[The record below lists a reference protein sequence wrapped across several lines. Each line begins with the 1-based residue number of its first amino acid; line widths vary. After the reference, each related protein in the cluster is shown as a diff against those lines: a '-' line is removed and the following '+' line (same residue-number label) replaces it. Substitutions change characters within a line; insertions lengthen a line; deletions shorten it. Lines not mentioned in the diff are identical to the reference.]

1 MLAIVGCALMR
12 RRSRLSP
19 LARTTMN
26 KKKVCMVG
34 DFSVGKTSLT
44 QKFVNNVFSESYLT
58 TIGVKIDTAM
68 VDDTKLIVWDV
79 AGRDSLSPVNVSY
92 LVGASGI
99 VLVADGTRPE
109 TIDGLHDIWQTVEE
123 RIGAVPVVVAIN
135 KRDLPNWSLDPQQ
148 ISAFQEK
155 QWTLFET
162 SAKEGLEVAE
172 LFAFLTSEILG

>member
-1 MLAIVGCALMR
+1 
-12 RRSRLSP
+12 
-19 LARTTMN
+19 
-26 KKKVCMVG
+26 
-34 DFSVGKTSLT
+34 
-44 QKFVNNVFSESYLT
+44 
-58 TIGVKIDTAM
+58 M

-123 RIGAVPVVVAIN
+123 RIGTVPVVVAIN
-135 KRDLPNWSLDPQQ
+135 KRDLLGWSLEPQQ
-148 ISAFQEK
+148 IKAFQQK

-172 LFAFLTSEILG
+172 LFAFLTSKMLS